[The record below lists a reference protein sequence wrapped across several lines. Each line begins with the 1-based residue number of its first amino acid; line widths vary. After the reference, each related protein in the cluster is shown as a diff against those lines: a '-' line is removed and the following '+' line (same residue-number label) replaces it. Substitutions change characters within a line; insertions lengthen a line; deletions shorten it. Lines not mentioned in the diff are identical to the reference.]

1 MFVVKKIILLLS
13 ILLMVK
19 MLYVPTGSHAKEEKQ
34 RVVITFHKK
43 IDDALI
49 NRLQGKL
56 HHKFTDVS
64 IASVSVPKRVIPV
77 LRSMPGVVSVKEEVQ
92 YKKTADLVSQ
102 PIRWPVKKVN
112 GAQTLQKGLTGKGV
126 KVAVLDTGISIDHE
140 DLIVAGGTS
149 TVENHISF
157 DDDNGHGTHVAGI
170 IGAQN
175 NSVGSVGVA
184 PDVELYAV
192 KVLDSDGVGYE
203 GEIAAG
209 IKWAIDNKM
218 DIINMSL
225 SSPGYSPVIDDF
237 INMAANQGIMIVAAA
252 GNYGMPDGTQ
262 NTIEHP
268 AKNEKTIAV
277 GAIDKFDIR
286 APFSATGRELD
297 VVAPGVDVYSTFW
310 EDGENSYM
318 VESGTSMAAP
328 FVTGTLAV
336 YKQKNPDGDLRGMLL
351 NNTIDLGV
359 LGKDNL
365 YGNGLVQTE
374 RDSVAPTVPAD
385 LTVSHIGHGDISLQW
400 KASVEE
406 VAFKGYEIYRD
417 GKLIILL
424 KNGLSYHDYLV
435 NGSYSYQLRAIDK
448 AGNRSDMTEVVKT
461 SVSGMGLEDISNDDW
476 YAPHVIYLSSKSIV
490 SGYSGIGFS
499 AGRNVKRSEAISM
512 IGRAIGL
519 NGTKRK
525 TSFLDVYESS
535 FASGYIQSAFEAGIV
550 SGNGNGY
557 FYPENNI
564 TRAEMAIMLAKA
576 YKLKATSNVSFT
588 DVNESMAAYQAI
600 NLVETN
606 GIATGYSDGTFRPY
620 TKVTRGQ
627 FAVFTARANNKQFR
641 LE

>member
-1 MFVVKKIILLLS
+1 VLKKIALILS
-13 ILLMVK
+13 ILLMVN
-19 MLYVPTGSHAKEEKQ
+19 MLYVPTGSYAKEEKQ

-49 NRLQGKL
+49 KRMQGKL

-64 IASVSVPKRVIPV
+64 IASVSVPKRAIPV
-77 LRSMPGVVSVKEEVQ
+77 LKSLPGVVSVKEEVQ
-92 YKKTADLVSQ
+92 YEKTAELVNQ

-112 GAQTLQKGLTGKGV
+112 AAQTLQKGLTGKGV

-140 DLIVAGGTS
+140 DLIVSGGTS
-149 TVENHISF
+149 TVENYTSF

-225 SSPGYSPVIDDF
+225 SSPGYSPVIDNY
-237 INMAANQGIMIVAAA
+237 INMAADQGIMIVAAA

-268 AKNEKTIAV
+268 AKNENTIAV

-297 VVAPGVDVYSTFW
+297 VVAPGVDIYSTFW
-310 EDGENSYM
+310 EDGKNSYM

-328 FVTGTLAV
+328 FVAGTLAV

-359 LGKDNL
+359 TGQDYL
-365 YGNGLVQTE
+365 YGHGLVQTE
-374 RDSVAPTVPAD
+374 RDTVPPTVPANFS
-385 LTVSHIGHGDISLQW
+385 VFHAGKGDVSLQW
-400 KASVEE
+400 KASTDE
-406 VAFKGYEIYRD
+406 VALKGYKIYRD
-417 GKLIILL
+417 GKLIKLL
-424 KNGLSYHDYLV
+424 KSGISYHDYLV
-435 NGSYSYQLRAIDK
+435 NGPYSYQLRAVDK
-448 AGNRSDMTEVVKT
+448 ASNESNMTSTVKT
-461 SVSGMGLEDISNDDW
+461 SVSGMSLQDISNEDW

-490 SGYSGIGFS
+490 SGYAGIGFS
-499 AGRNVKRSEAISM
+499 AGRIVKRSEAISM

-519 NGTKRK
+519 NGSKRE
-525 TSFLDVYESS
+525 TSFVDVPESS
-535 FASGYIQSAFEAGIV
+535 FASGYIESAYEAGII
-550 SGNGNGY
+550 SGNGKGY
-557 FYPENNI
+557 FNPNKNI
-564 TRAEMAIMLAKA
+564 TRAEMAIMIAKA
-576 YKLKATSNVSFT
+576 YKLKTESDVSFT
-588 DVNESMAAYQAI
+588 DVSESIASYHAI
-600 NLVETN
+600 NLVETG
-606 GIATGYSDGTFRPY
+606 GITSGYSDGTFRPNLN
-620 TKVTRGQ
+620 VTRGQ
-627 FAVFTARANNKQFR
+627 FAVFTARANNKQFK
-641 LE
+641 LEK